1 MMTIDGVELTLLSVQ
16 YDVAKFELVGVL
28 DKYTNDIDMY
38 FDDGL
43 PQGYNTA
50 NQLWFGQKLY
60 SVQPSIGSAGGTKLT
75 ISTAA
80 IGAKTDLTGWTL

>member
-1 MMTIDGVELTLLSVQ
+1 MSIDGVELTLLSVK
-16 YDVAKFELVGVL
+16 DDEAKFELVGVL

-43 PQGYNTA
+43 PEGYNTA
-50 NQLWFGQKLY
+50 NELWFGQKLY

-75 ISTAA
+75 LSTAA
-80 IGAKTDLTGWTL
+80 IGAKTDLKGWTL